1 MIYPSINEIMK
12 SKHIDSKYTLVV
24 ATAKRAREI
33 NQTKVT
39 FTECKS
45 DKAVTIA
52 LHEIYENKINFKSEG
67 KEDKLSPNETIMN
80 HILEENMVSS
90 AEENDKTDDM
100 TDDLEETDSDTENN
114 E

>member
-12 SKHIDSKYTLVV
+12 AKNIDSKYTLVV

-39 FTECKS
+39 FSECKS

-52 LHEIYENKINFKSEG
+52 LHEIYENKINFKTADAPKTISL
-67 KEDKLSPNETIMN
+67 DDSIMN
-80 HILEENMVSS
+80 HILEENMNNSS
-90 AEENDKTDDM
+90 VDNFVLFDEE
-100 TDDLEETDSDTENN
+100 
-114 E
+114 

>member
-12 SKHIDSKYTLVV
+12 SKNITSKYTLVV

-52 LHEIYENKINFKSEG
+52 LHEIHENKVNFKTGNTEKVISA
-67 KEDKLSPNETIMN
+67 DDTIMN
-80 HILEENMVSS
+80 QILEENISQLFENQETKD
-90 AEENDKTDDM
+90 EE
-100 TDDLEETDSDTENN
+100 
-114 E
+114 

>member
-12 SKHIDSKYTLVV
+12 SKDIKSKYTLVI

-33 NQTKVT
+33 NQTKET

-52 LHEIYENKINFKSEG
+52 LHEIYENKVNFKADTKEKMSES
-67 KEDKLSPNETIMN
+67 DSIMN
-80 HILEENMVSS
+80 DILKENYSNFKAFNDEEEN
-90 AEENDKTDDM
+90 N
-100 TDDLEETDSDTENN
+100 
-114 E
+114 

>member
-12 SKHIDSKYTLVV
+12 AKGIDSKYTLVV

-33 NQTKVT
+33 NRSKVS

-52 LHEIYENKINFKSEG
+52 LHEINENKINFKNVS
-67 KEDKLSPNETIMN
+67 KATPVLSSDTIMN
-80 HILEENMVSS
+80 QILEDSNYLN
-90 AEENDKTDDM
+90 EE
-100 TDDLEETDSDTENN
+100 E
-114 E
+114 

>member
-12 SKHIDSKYTLVV
+12 SKGIDSKYTLVV

-33 NQTKVT
+33 NQTKVS

-52 LHEIYENKINFKSEG
+52 LHEISENKINFKKPEKKSSS
-67 KEDKLSPNETIMN
+67 LSSDAIMN
-80 HILEENMVSS
+80 QILEENLFDS
-90 AEENDKTDDM
+90 EE
-100 TDDLEETDSDTENN
+100 
-114 E
+114 

>member
-12 SKHIDSKYTLVV
+12 SKGIDSKYTLVV

-33 NQTKVT
+33 NQTKVS

-52 LHEIYENKINFKSEG
+52 LHEINENKINFKKPEKKNSHFNSEVV
-67 KEDKLSPNETIMN
+67 MN
-80 HILEENMVSS
+80 QILEETLFDS
-90 AEENDKTDDM
+90 EE
-100 TDDLEETDSDTENN
+100 
-114 E
+114 

>member
-12 SKHIDSKYTLVV
+12 SKKIDSKYTLVV

-39 FTECKS
+39 FSECNS

-52 LHEIYENKINFKSEG
+52 LHEIYENKINFKTN
-67 KEDKLSPNETIMN
+67 DKTNPMTDNETIMN
-80 HILEENMVSS
+80 HILEENYSMS
-90 AEENDKTDDM
+90 AEG
-100 TDDLEETDSDTENN
+100 EEE
-114 E
+114 

>member
-12 SKHIDSKYTLVV
+12 AKNIPSKYTLVV

-45 DKAVTIA
+45 DKPVTIA
-52 LHEIYENKINFKSEG
+52 LHEIYENKINFKKGEKAPVIS
-67 KEDKLSPNETIMN
+67 DSDSIMN
-80 HILEENMVSS
+80 HILEENLANSYTETVSLEAKLVENAM
-90 AEENDKTDDM
+90 AEKADE
-100 TDDLEETDSDTENN
+100 
-114 E
+114 

>member
-12 SKHIDSKYTLVV
+12 AKNIPSKYTLVV

-45 DKAVTIA
+45 DKPVTIA
-52 LHEIYENKINFKSEG
+52 LHEIYENKINLNEVLAYTG
-67 KEDKLSPNETIMN
+67 DK
-80 HILEENMVSS
+80 
-90 AEENDKTDDM
+90 
-100 TDDLEETDSDTENN
+100 
-114 E
+114 

>member
-12 SKHIDSKYTLVV
+12 TKHINSKYTLVV

-52 LHEIYENKINFKSEG
+52 LHEIYENKINFKSA
-67 KEDKLSPNETIMN
+67 DKTNTVSDADTIMN
-80 HILEENMVSS
+80 HIIEENYS
-90 AEENDKTDDM
+90 AFEDGE
-100 TDDLEETDSDTENN
+100 
-114 E
+114 

>member
-1 MIYPSINEIMK
+1 MIYPSVNEIMK
-12 SKHIDSKYTLVV
+12 SKDIKSMYTLVI

-52 LHEIYENKINFKSEG
+52 LHEIHENKINFKTDAKEKMSES
-67 KEDKLSPNETIMN
+67 DTIMN
-80 HILEENMVSS
+80 HILEENYSS
-90 AEENDKTDDM
+90 LELFQNLDEEA
-100 TDDLEETDSDTENN
+100 
-114 E
+114 

>member
-1 MIYPSINEIMK
+1 MIYPAINDIMK
-12 SKHIDSKYTLVV
+12 AKNIDSKYTIVV

-52 LHEIYENKINFKSEG
+52 LHEIYENKVNFKTGTKDKMSES
-67 KEDKLSPNETIMN
+67 DTIMN
-80 HILEENMVSS
+80 LILEEDLSAALI
-90 AEENDKTDDM
+90 AEEQRAS
-100 TDDLEETDSDTENN
+100 EE
-114 E
+114 

>member
-1 MIYPSINEIMK
+1 MIYPAINDIMK
-12 SKHIDSKYTLVV
+12 AKNIDSKYTLVV

-52 LHEIYENKINFKSEG
+52 LHEIYENKVNFKTDNKDKMSES
-67 KEDKLSPNETIMN
+67 DSIMN
-80 HILEENMVSS
+80 HILEEDLTAALIADEQRA
-90 AEENDKTDDM
+90 AEENQ
-100 TDDLEETDSDTENN
+100 
-114 E
+114 

>member
-12 SKHIDSKYTLVV
+12 AKNIDSKYTLVV

-39 FTECKS
+39 FSECKS

-52 LHEIYENKINFKSEG
+52 LHEIYENKISFKTADTS
-67 KEDKLSPNETIMN
+67 KSMSLDDTIMN
-80 HILEENMVSS
+80 HILEENMNNSS
-90 AEENDKTDDM
+90 EEQFDM
-100 TDDLEETDSDTENN
+100 FEEE
-114 E
+114 

>member
-1 MIYPSINEIMK
+1 MIYPAINDIMK
-12 SKHIDSKYTLVV
+12 AKNIDSKYTLVI

-52 LHEIYENKINFKSEG
+52 LHEIYENKVNFKTAEKNKMSES
-67 KEDKLSPNETIMN
+67 DTIMN
-80 HILEENMVSS
+80 HILEEDLSMALEAMA
-90 AEENDKTDDM
+90 AEDNI
-100 TDDLEETDSDTENN
+100 EE
-114 E
+114 

>member
-12 SKHIDSKYTLVV
+12 SKGIDSKYTLVV

-33 NQTKVT
+33 NKSKVS

-52 LHEIYENKINFKSEG
+52 LHEINENKVSFKNVSKPEPILVS
-67 KEDKLSPNETIMN
+67 DTIMN
-80 HILEENMVSS
+80 QILEESILPQ
-90 AEENDKTDDM
+90 EE
-100 TDDLEETDSDTENN
+100 E
-114 E
+114 

>member
-1 MIYPSINEIMK
+1 MIYPAINDIMK
-12 SKHIDSKYTLVV
+12 AKNIDSKYTLVV

-52 LHEIYENKINFKSEG
+52 LHEIYENKVNFKTAE
-67 KEDKLSPNETIMN
+67 KRKLSEDETIMN
-80 HILEENMVSS
+80 HILEEDLS
-90 AEENDKTDDM
+90 AALDAENNLNSEEN
-100 TDDLEETDSDTENN
+100 
-114 E
+114 

>member
-12 SKHIDSKYTLVV
+12 SKGIDSKYTLVV

-33 NQTKVT
+33 NKSKVS

-52 LHEIYENKINFKSEG
+52 LHEINENKINFKNVSKAESVPSS
-67 KEDKLSPNETIMN
+67 DTIMN
-80 HILEENMVSS
+80 QILEENILSP
-90 AEENDKTDDM
+90 EE
-100 TDDLEETDSDTENN
+100 E
-114 E
+114 

>member
-12 SKHIDSKYTLVV
+12 AKNIPSKYTLVV

-45 DKAVTIA
+45 DKPVTIA
-52 LHEIYENKINFKSEG
+52 LHEIYENKINFKKAE
-67 KEDKLSPNETIMN
+67 KAPVLSDDDTIMN
-80 HILEENMVSS
+80 HILEENLANSYAETVSLE
-90 AEENDKTDDM
+90 AALEANAAKDK
-100 TDDLEETDSDTENN
+100 N
-114 E
+114 ED

>member
-12 SKHIDSKYTLVV
+12 AKNIDSKYTLVI

-33 NQTKVT
+33 NQSKVT

-52 LHEIYENKINFKSEG
+52 LHEIAENKVNFKNSDEN
-67 KEDKLSPNETIMN
+67 KPVIVSDTIMN
-80 HILEENMVSS
+80 QILEEDLS
-90 AEENDKTDDM
+90 ASLEENF
-100 TDDLEETDSDTENN
+100 ESDAQ
-114 E
+114 

>member
-12 SKHIDSKYTLVV
+12 SKNIDSKYTLVV

-39 FTECKS
+39 FSECKS

-52 LHEIYENKINFKSEG
+52 LHEIYENKINFKKSE
-67 KEDKLSPNETIMN
+67 KTAVVSDAESIMN
-80 HILEENMVSS
+80 HILEENISIS
-90 AEENDKTDDM
+90 E
-100 TDDLEETDSDTENN
+100 DSE
-114 E
+114 

>member
-1 MIYPSINEIMK
+1 MIYPAINDIMK
-12 SKHIDSKYTLVV
+12 AKNIDSKYTLVV

-52 LHEIYENKINFKSEG
+52 LHEIYENKVNFKM
-67 KEDKLSPNETIMN
+67 KDKNKISDNDTIMN
-80 HILEENMVSS
+80 HILE
-90 AEENDKTDDM
+90 
-100 TDDLEETDSDTENN
+100 DDLSASVITEE
-114 E
+114 

>member
-12 SKHIDSKYTLVV
+12 SKDIKSKYTLVI

-39 FTECKS
+39 FSECKS

-52 LHEIYENKINFKSEG
+52 LHEIYENKVNLKAESKEKMSES
-67 KEDKLSPNETIMN
+67 DSIMN
-80 HILEENMVSS
+80 SILEENYSNFEGFNS
-90 AEENDKTDDM
+90 GDDE
-100 TDDLEETDSDTENN
+100 DN
-114 E
+114 